1 MIRTLSRLP
10 ARRSLLRAAV
20 LFAVPALLAAG
31 PAAAQDKVKVGV
43 FPVVSALPYYVAV
56 ERGYFKEVGIETE
69 AVKLMGGPP
78 IVAAMITGDLDATS
92 NLVTLEGMN
101 ANLKKPGVVTYLSFN
116 AQSKAHPMEQ
126 YVAKAGLEFASLKD
140 LAGAK
145 KPLKVMSAPG
155 PGNLI
160 PARAILSKVGLKEGS
175 DFLVTELAQN
185 LHFEAMKAGT
195 FDLGYTL
202 EPTAT
207 QMNRSGAAKTIET
220 GIIARYIIGR
230 DDASAWAAGGAL
242 TQKFITERP
251 DVARRFAI
259 AWRKALDAIK
269 TDPTTRAYL
278 KGNTLTPPDL
288 VDTVPLPGFAMV
300 DQMSEQDRKDL
311 QAFVDFATERGI
323 LTGKVDSAKFTTV
336 LDKPRS

>member
-1 MIRTLSRLP
+1 MRLP
-10 ARRSLLRAAV
+10 FRSALSGL
-20 LFAVPALLAAG
+20 ALLALSVPVLAL
-31 PAAAQDKVKVGV
+31 DKVKVGI

-56 ERGYFKEVGIETE
+56 ERGFFREVGIETE
-69 AVKLMGGPP
+69 GVKLMGGPP
-78 IVAAMITGDLDATS
+78 IVAGMITGDLDAAS

-101 ANLKKPGVVTYLSFN
+101 ANLKKAGVVTYLN
-116 AQSKAHPMEQ
+116 LHAQSKAFPMEQ
-126 YVAKAGLEFASLKD
+126 YVAKPSLAVTSLADLKGLP
-140 LAGAK
+140 
-145 KPLKVMSAPG
+145 KPIKVMSAPG

-160 PARAILSKVGLKEGS
+160 PARAILVKLGLREGS
-175 DFLVTELAQN
+175 DFQMTELAQN

-207 QMNRSGAAKTIET
+207 QLNRAGAAKTIEA

-242 TQKFITERP
+242 TRKFITERP
-251 DVARRFAI
+251 DVSRRYAI
-259 AWRKALDAIK
+259 AWRRAIEAVR
-269 TDPTTRAYL
+269 TDPTTRALL

-288 VDTVPLPGFAMV
+288 TETVPLPGFKMV
-300 DQMSEQDRKDL
+300 DELNDQDKRDL
-311 QAFVDFATERGI
+311 QTFVDFASERGI
-323 LTGKVDSAKFTTV
+323 LDSKVDALTFTTV

>member
-1 MIRTLSRLP
+1 MIRFVPRLSRRWLFTG
-10 ARRSLLRAAV
+10 AAAI
-20 LFAVPALLAAG
+20 LAMTAAG
-31 PAAAQDKVKVGV
+31 RALALDKVKVGV

-56 ERGYFKEVGIETE
+56 ERGFFREAGIETE

-126 YVAKAGLEFASLKD
+126 FVAKAGLELASLKD

-155 PGNLI
+155 PGNLV
-160 PARAILSKVGLKEGS
+160 PARAILSKLGLKEGS

-185 LHFEAMKAGT
+185 LHVEAMKAGT

-207 QMNRSGAAKTIET
+207 QMNRMGAAKTVEA
-220 GIIARYIIGR
+220 GVIARYILGR
-230 DDASAWAAGGAL
+230 EDASAWAAGGAL
-242 TQKFITERP
+242 TQRFIDQRP
-251 DVARRFAI
+251 DVARRYAVAWRRAIEAI
-259 AWRKALDAIK
+259 A

-278 KGNTLTPPDL
+278 KGNTLTPADIT
-288 VDTVPLPGFAMV
+288 DIVPLPGFAMA
-300 DQMSEQDRKDL
+300 DAMSDQDRRDL
-311 QAFVDFATERGI
+311 QTFVDFATERGI
-323 LTGKVDSAKFTTV
+323 LTAKVVVPKFVAV
-336 LDKPRS
+336 LDKPR